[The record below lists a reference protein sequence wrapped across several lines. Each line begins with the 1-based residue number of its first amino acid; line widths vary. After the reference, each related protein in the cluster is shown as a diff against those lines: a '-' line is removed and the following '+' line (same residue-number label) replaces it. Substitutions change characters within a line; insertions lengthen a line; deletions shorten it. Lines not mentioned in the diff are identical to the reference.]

1 MYLQERLFLFRE
13 LICKDVDWTGLGM
26 PAYSC
31 FNAFFTTIWTE
42 AASAS
47 ARSKTFGDDDI
58 TADLAVSS
66 GAPLPHPPA
75 SSAESSSAGV
85 AVEGTDASAVSLP
98 PSPPAAGVVPS
109 APPLEEEDLT
119 ELGVDTLWRVTLT
132 SLDKE
137 VADSATLDLL
147 TVSDVFDLKEESV
160 YPISRVP
167 CYHSVLIF
175 CAEGKVLRRRGKR
188 L

>member
-1 MYLQERLFLFRE
+1 MFLFRE

-42 AASAS
+42 TASAS
-47 ARSKTFGDDDI
+47 ARSKILKDDVA
-58 TADLAVSS
+58 ADLAVSS
-66 GAPLPHPPA
+66 MGPLPHPPVA
-75 SSAESSSAGV
+75 AATLSSVGV
-85 AVEGTDASAVSLP
+85 SVEGTDPSDASLLP
-98 PSPPAAGVVPS
+98 PPPPPAVETVPS
-109 APPLEEEDLT
+109 APPFEEDLT

-147 TVSDVFDLKEESV
+147 TVSSVIYFEGVSLSGIACSMSCIDLCTEENPGTSV
-160 YPISRVP
+160 GN
-167 CYHSVLIF
+167 LF
-175 CAEGKVLRRRGKR
+175 CGRCCTW
-188 L
+188 